1 VSPGTSAKLSTNR
14 FQLITHNYTKGV
26 SLIIVDYIWWI
37 DNEREI
43 LNWMAERL
51 PRGIDHQEGMMLNF
65 DNDYDRINFL
75 MRWGP

>member
-1 VSPGTSAKLSTNR
+1 MSPGTSAKLSTNR

-26 SLIIVDYIWWI
+26 SLIIVDYNWWI